1 MSSQH
6 GCDVIENLSVII
18 TTRDEIKE
26 TENERKGRKE
36 EVEAGRRIMEK
47 DIQVVEVTLQEH
59 N

>member
-47 DIQVVEVTLQEH
+47 EKQVVEVTLQEH

>member
-26 TENERKGRKE
+26 TEDERKGRKE
-36 EVEAGRRIMEK
+36 EVEAGRRIMGKEK
-47 DIQVVEVTLQEH
+47 QVVEVTLQEH